1 MSVSAPKDK
10 SECEVIMVIGLP
22 CAGKTYWATKHM
34 EKNPDKHYVL
44 LGTNEIM
51 DKMKVCQD
59 WFLCSIFY

>member
-1 MSVSAPKDK
+1 MPKEK

-34 EKNPDKHYVL
+34 EKNPEKHYVL

-51 DKMKVCQD
+51 DKMKVSH
-59 WFLCSIFY
+59 FLLMLKLFTNIY